1 MNPLLVVLIA
11 LRAAALGAA
20 LAGQAK
26 VSNGLYALA
35 DAIEAGRA
43 TEAHMAEVAEKLK
56 AQDITSVDWDDVAAR
71 IAAERDRLHSED

>member
-1 MNPLLVVLIA
+1 MNPVIVVLIA
-11 LRAAALGAA
+11 LRSAALAAA
-20 LAGQAK
+20 LAGQSR

-35 DAIEAGRA
+35 DAVEAGRA

-71 IAAERDRLHSED
+71 IAADRDRLHAED